1 MIERITKKSKMNEVK
16 NFAIGSLGTLGAL
29 EMADAQ
35 IFSAQDTDPQ
45 TLLIRSAITLLAGTL
60 TTVVSNWIKRH
71 KARKAAER
79 TAAKKSHKRN
89 IIKIKNHKINSHGKV

>member
-1 MIERITKKSKMNEVK
+1 MDGFK

-35 IFSAQDTDPQ
+35 LFSTQDADPQ

-60 TTVVSNWIKRH
+60 TTVISNWIKKYR
-71 KARKAAER
+71 ARKAVER

-89 IIKIKNHKINSHGKV
+89 IIKIKNRKNK

>member
-1 MIERITKKSKMNEVK
+1 MDGLK

-35 IFSAQDTDPQ
+35 LFSAQDTDPQ

-60 TTVVSNWIKRH
+60 TTVISNWIKRYR
-71 KARKAAER
+71 ARKAFER
-79 TAAKKSHKRN
+79 TEAKKSHKRN
-89 IIKIKNHKINSHGKV
+89 IIKIKNRKNR